1 MIKKIAV
8 LLASVLFISSI
19 AASQEKS
26 LSFSDVVDKLNLT
39 KKTALAVKTNWQEM
53 MGQEVTWTG
62 KVVNVVGGKAKADIY
77 AANKDRSTYRGY
89 NIVLET
95 YDIQGA
101 SKLDI
106 GKNIKFKGVLSD
118 YKGRKGRPIVIY
130 LNSVELK

>member
-1 MIKKIAV
+1 
-8 LLASVLFISSI
+8 
-19 AASQEKS
+19 
-26 LSFSDVVDKLNLT
+26 
-39 KKTALAVKTNWQEM
+39 M

-77 AANKDRSTYRGY
+77 VANKDRTIYKGY
-89 NIVLET
+89 NVVLET
-95 YDIQGA
+95 YDLQGA

-130 LNSVELK
+130 LNSGELRPLIGSDLLQQQGP